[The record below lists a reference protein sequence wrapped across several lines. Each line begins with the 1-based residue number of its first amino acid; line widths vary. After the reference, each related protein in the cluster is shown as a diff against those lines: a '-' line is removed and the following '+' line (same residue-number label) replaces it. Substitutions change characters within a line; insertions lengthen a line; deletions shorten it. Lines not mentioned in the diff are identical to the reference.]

1 MTSYPFLNPAFF
13 QALQQCGA
21 TTPETGWSPC
31 HVEREGAWLPLYG
44 RDHSRGEYVFDFSWA
59 DAYQRHGLAYYPKL
73 VTSVPFTPVVGP
85 RWLGDWSPDAL
96 WQAVSEQMAE
106 QQASGWHLLFP
117 DQASRETLAEL
128 PLVSRQACHFRWF
141 NRDYADFEGFLARF
155 QSRKRKNLRKER
167 RRIQEQGIQV
177 ERRRGAEIQPDDWA
191 LFYRC
196 YASTYLKRGQ
206 MPYLNEAFF
215 ATVAEQQGEQL
226 MMVLAR
232 DDNTRAPIA
241 AALYFF
247 DDTQLYGRYWGCLQE
262 RDCLHFEMCYYQG
275 IEFAIEQQLQEFDP
289 GVQGEHKILRGFE
302 PVITWSM
309 HHLREPAF
317 QRAIGDFCEEEA
329 QHVLRYQDE
338 ARTLL
343 PFRRD
348 GL

>member
-1 MTSYPFLNPAFF
+1 MRSYPFLNPAFF

-141 NRDYADFEGFLARF
+141 NRDYADSRGSLRSFSRASARIF
-155 QSRKRKNLRKER
+155 ARSGGESRSRVFRSNGARGR
-167 RRIQEQGIQV
+167 RSSRMTG
-177 ERRRGAEIQPDDWA
+177 PC
-191 LFYRC
+191 F
-196 YASTYLKRGQ
+196 
-206 MPYLNEAFF
+206 
-215 ATVAEQQGEQL
+215 TVA
-226 MMVLAR
+226 M
-232 DDNTRAPIA
+232 P
-241 AALYFF
+241 ALISSA
-247 DDTQLYGRYWGCLQE
+247 GRC
-262 RDCLHFEMCYYQG
+262 
-275 IEFAIEQQLQEFDP
+275 
-289 GVQGEHKILRGFE
+289 
-302 PVITWSM
+302 
-309 HHLREPAF
+309 
-317 QRAIGDFCEEEA
+317 
-329 QHVLRYQDE
+329 
-338 ARTLL
+338 RT
-343 PFRRD
+343 
-348 GL
+348 

>member
-1 MTSYPFLNPAFF
+1 
-13 QALQQCGA
+13 
-21 TTPETGWSPC
+21 
-31 HVEREGAWLPLYG
+31 
-44 RDHSRGEYVFDFSWA
+44 
-59 DAYQRHGLAYYPKL
+59 
-73 VTSVPFTPVVGP
+73 
-85 RWLGDWSPDAL
+85 
-96 WQAVSEQMAE
+96 
-106 QQASGWHLLFP
+106 
-117 DQASRETLAEL
+117 
-128 PLVSRQACHFRWF
+128 
-141 NRDYADFEGFLARF
+141 
-155 QSRKRKNLRKER
+155 
-167 RRIQEQGIQV
+167 
-177 ERRRGAEIQPDDWA
+177 
-191 LFYRC
+191 
-196 YASTYLKRGQ
+196 

-232 DDNTRAPIA
+232 DDNTQAPIA

-309 HHLREPAF
+309 HHLCEPAF
-317 QRAIGDFCEEEA
+317 QRAIGNFCEEEA
-329 QHVLRYQDE
+329 LHVLRYQDE